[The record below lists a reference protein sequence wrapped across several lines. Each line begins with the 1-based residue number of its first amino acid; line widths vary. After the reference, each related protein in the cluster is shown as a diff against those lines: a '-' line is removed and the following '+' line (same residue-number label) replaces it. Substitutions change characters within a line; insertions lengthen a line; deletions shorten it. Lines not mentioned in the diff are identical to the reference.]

1 MSCERIKEVIPSVV
15 EGPRGITV
23 GNAAGF
29 LDSASLRSK

>member
-15 EGPRGITV
+15 EGSRGRT
-23 GNAAGF
+23 GGSAAGF